1 MELSDATLML
11 LAESGDH
18 AELAR
23 IAQSAYNDLR
33 ASSPR

>member
-23 IAQSAYNDLR
+23 IAQSAYME
-33 ASSPR
+33 AG